1 MFFEGFRFRVPEEG
15 AERNE
20 MWGSVCAEDFFS
32 ARGIYRHSYSQYP
45 VYKFLRFWLAKI
57 WQKLLLPKL
66 PYLSASTDCK
76 AIFRKLAH
84 SLFTVCSQNF
94 FFRNIGMAKIFFY
107 LSEIFSGIRSR
118 VRASRRNPA
127 LSFPFCVFVSRRKH
141 IAFSRKRIRVKKNR
155 SPPKVRSGVSL
166 ISTNLTLTS
175 LLPADAFTSARK
187 LKLCLMLKRFR
198 RNAIPNLIYFSKN
211 QKIVLVRE
219 PIFDTGNH
227 ALNLS
232 DGNVQFFQR
241 CFQNLRDA
249 RFIVKR

>member
-1 MFFEGFRFRVPEEG
+1 M
-15 AERNE
+15 
-20 MWGSVCAEDFFS
+20 
-32 ARGIYRHSYSQYP
+32 
-45 VYKFLRFWLAKI
+45 
-57 WQKLLLPKL
+57 
-66 PYLSASTDCK
+66 
-76 AIFRKLAH
+76 
-84 SLFTVCSQNF
+84 CSQKF
-94 FFRNIGMAKIFFY
+94 FFRNIGMTKIFF
-107 LSEIFSGIRSR
+107 LFIRNFFGNPFPGPGFPPESR
-118 VRASRRNPA
+118 P
-127 LSFPFCVFVSRRKH
+127 FVSVL
-141 IAFSRKRIRVKKNR
+141 RICISEEAYRLFTQTNPGKKNR